1 MVPPL
6 VLRWDIR
13 PREINLILR
22 LPPPALRHHLPR
34 PRIILHLQMN
44 HGSSNS
50 NYCSSSSNSNN
61 NQITTHSRY
70 RRFAGGQRSLS
81 ELTAKGLLS
90 ILQCSTLCASWRKSG
105 RLCFKSSNMVR
116 MEISI

>member
-61 NQITTHSRY
+61 NNNKYYS
-70 RRFAGGQRSLS
+70 
-81 ELTAKGLLS
+81 
-90 ILQCSTLCASWRKSG
+90 
-105 RLCFKSSNMVR
+105 SSNNSSSSSTVYNRRRVPLPMPNLP
-116 MEISI
+116 ISR